1 MKLLFLT
8 KNILAEQQLQTKL
21 QLLGYEVFVSSSE
34 FYDGLYSS
42 FSEELIQ
49 CFDMII
55 LSENLA
61 SNEVKSLLKNLSAP
75 EKMVIRISS
84 NQVKE
89 EIENI
94 QYVNPSHP
102 VDHLRETLAAF
113 IAPPKMKRN
122 NSVQNMIL
130 FSVKEQL
137 LYDYVK
143 ANDEKVISRE
153 TLCEHIWQEKLNDS
167 RKSQLS
173 SLVNKI
179 NLKLKNHGITNDQ
192 IQTVWG
198 KGYKY
203 SSKKELALVE

>member
-8 KNILAEQQLQTKL
+8 KNILAEQQIQTKL
-21 QLLGYEVFVSSSE
+21 QLLGYEVFVCSSE
-34 FYDGLYSS
+34 LYEGLYSS
-42 FSEELIQ
+42 FSTELIQ

-61 SNEVKSLLKNLSAP
+61 SNEVRSLLQNLPAFG
-75 EKMVIRISS
+75 KIIIRISN

-89 EIENI
+89 EIESI
-94 QYVNPSHP
+94 HYVNTSHS
-102 VDHLRETLAAF
+102 VDHLRETLATFATH
-113 IAPPKMKRN
+113 PKRKQGSIMPD
-122 NSVQNMIL
+122 MFT

-137 LYDYVK
+137 LFEYVK
-143 ANDEKVISRE
+143 ENAEKVISRQI
-153 TLCEHIWQEKLNDS
+153 LCEHIWQQELNNS

-179 NLKLKNHGITNDQ
+179 NLKLKNHGIENEQ

-203 SSKKELALVE
+203 TSIQELALVD